1 MVEYDDGVYFGASI
15 NLVHGIIP
23 YKDFALVQPPLITIL
38 LAPFAVLAS
47 AVGTKDAMELARV
60 FTDLISLVN
69 VVLVALILRKRSAFR
84 QTLGTAIMALSSS
97 TLQASQTILIEPYL
111 VTFCLVAVLVIFEG
125 EELTS
130 SKTRIFSAGVIFG
143 LAGATKTWAIFP
155 VLVMLYL
162 LHRKGGG
169 LWWRMLLGTSIGFA
183 LTVLPFFIYAPTSF
197 VKQVIIAQALRP
209 QDGVDRLVRMA
220 MLTGIPGI
228 SQLAKS
234 NPTLGWTLVAV
245 IYLSAILIL
254 YRSLRRTGWV
264 GRSDLAKSALGGAT
278 LIGLVLTFAPSYFYH
293 YGAFLA
299 PYLAVLFATLNY
311 DFISRRFQNRI
322 HISPALN
329 ILVVVGLLITF
340 FLADIGVVTSP
351 PKLRSEIQITP
362 AISAALATPGCTW
375 SSEPSLMLLA
385 NDFTADRRG
394 CPHMVDYE
402 GTTMEYLHVHLATT
416 QTLESRR
423 LQNLFFKWIRQSA
436 VVVAPTYQLTPSTVR
451 YLTEHFRRIFLS
463 GKYSGF
469 WIYKRS
475 HGIKE

>member
-15 NLVHGIIP
+15 NLVHGILP

-84 QTLGTAIMALSSS
+84 QTLGAAIMALSSS

-169 LWWRMLLGTSIGFA
+169 LWWRMLLGTSIGFTLA
-183 LTVLPFFIYAPTSF
+183 VIPFFIYAPTSF

-228 SQLAKS
+228 SQFAKS
-234 NPTLGWTLVAV
+234 NATLGWILVAV
-245 IYLSAILIL
+245 IYLSAVLIL
-254 YRSLRRTGWV
+254 YQSLRRSGWV
-264 GRSDLAKSALGGAT
+264 GGSDLAKSALGSA
-278 LIGLVLTFAPSYFYH
+278 IVVGLVLTFAPSYFYH

-299 PYLAVLFATLNY
+299 PYLALLFATLNY
-311 DFISRRFQNRI
+311 DFISLRLQNRI
-322 HISPALN
+322 HISPTLN
-329 ILVVVGLLITF
+329 ILVVVGLLITV
-340 FLADIGVVTSP
+340 FLAGIGVAISP

-362 AISAALATPGCTW
+362 AISAALATSGCAW
-375 SSEPSLMLLA
+375 SSEPSLVLLA
-385 NDFTADRRG
+385 NDFTADRNG

-423 LQNLFFKWIRQSA
+423 LQSLFFKWIRRSA
-436 VVVAPTYQLTPSTVR
+436 VVIAPTYQLAPSTVR
-451 YLTEHFRRIFLS
+451 YLNEHFRRIFLS
-463 GKYSGF
+463 GKYFGF
-469 WIYKRS
+469 WIYKRNQ
-475 HGIKE
+475 